1 MAGASLVPEKSRTTM
16 AGADP
21 RAIYE
26 ALVSRHGGDLY
37 RFAYR
42 LVGDATRAEDLV
54 QETYFHA
61 WRSIRSLRDP
71 EAGRGWLLTI
81 LRRRWA
87 RGLRR
92 EARAPRTSTDQAD
105 IDGAASPFPGPDLD
119 LFARRES
126 VQIALDHLDPRMKE
140 PFLLVFLQGLS
151 CREAADRL
159 SIPLG
164 TVLSRIHRAR
174 ASLRVLLRDTDQ
186 VGPGTSDEVRA
197 SSGGPS

>member
-1 MAGASLVPEKSRTTM
+1 MPRQDTRALYESLVR
-16 AGADP
+16 
-21 RAIYE
+21 
-26 ALVSRHGGDLY
+26 RHGSDLY

-61 WRSIRSLRDP
+61 WRSIGSLRDP
-71 EAGRGWLLTI
+71 EAGRAWLMTI

-92 EARAPRTSTDQAD
+92 EAHAPRVSRTGEAD
-105 IDGAASPFPGPDLD
+105 IDATASPLPGPDLD

-126 VQIALDHLDPRMKE
+126 VQAALDRLDVPLKE
-140 PFLLVFLQGLS
+140 PFLLVFLEGLS
-151 CREAADRL
+151 CREAGERL

-174 ASLRVLLRDTDQ
+174 ASLRVLLRDE
-186 VGPGTSDEVRA
+186 GTVRRRQSEDPRA
-197 SSGGPS
+197 RSGGAS